1 MTRTMYKKAF
11 LAGVCL
17 MLMLMASGSAN
28 AVPVTYTF
36 TGQITGLSDAAGLG
50 AAAGYTAVGQAIS
63 YSFIVDTALP
73 GSWTL
78 AGSTSNPGCG
88 ADTCYYA
95 DYLSGGVSGGAGPAS
110 FAYTGQYHYNVESN
124 TTGLYASQA
133 LINVSRSFDNG
144 YESVY
149 FNLSTYHTNPDI
161 STITH
166 WEPGVTPFIGF
177 NQARR
182 YDLNSFGGYDVSITE
197 IWSQLTVVSGPAV
210 GVPEP
215 GTMLLLGS
223 GLLGLVLF
231 GRKKISK

>member
-1 MTRTMYKKAF
+1 MTRIMYKKAF
-11 LAGVCL
+11 IAGVCL
-17 MLMLMASGSAN
+17 VLILMVSGSAS

-36 TGQITGLSDAAGLG
+36 SGQITGLSDVAGLG

-63 YSFIVDTALP
+63 YSFVVDTALP

-95 DYLSGGVSGGAGPAS
+95 DYLSGGVAGGAGPG
-110 FAYTGQYHYNVESN
+110 FNYTGQYHYNVESN
-124 TTGLYASQA
+124 TTGLYASQG
-133 LINVSRSFDNG
+133 LINVSRGFDNG
-144 YESVY
+144 FESVV

-166 WEPGVTPFIGF
+166 WETGVTPFIGF

-182 YDLNSFGGYDVSITE
+182 YTLNSFGGYDVSITE
-197 IWSQLTVVSGPAV
+197 IWSQLILTSGPAV

-223 GLLGLVLF
+223 GLLGLVLL
-231 GRKKISK
+231 GRKKIFK